1 MHLFAAFITI
11 EQVLASALVGAS
23 AVLVYAGIVQIRKNL
38 KMRAAMNEPTTDLDE
53 ADEPGES
60 TSDAKEPAK
69 PLPMPAAVAMLVVGI
84 ALLIIGILWRIDAE
98 R

>member
-1 MHLFAAFITI
+1 MDLFAAFITA
-11 EQVLASALVGAS
+11 EQILASALVGVS
-23 AVLVYAGIVQIRKNL
+23 AVLVYNGIVQIRKNL
-38 KMRAAMNEPTTDLDE
+38 NTRAARNEPTTDLDE

-60 TSDAKEPAK
+60 TSDPKEPAR
-69 PLPMPAAVAMLVVGI
+69 PLPMPAAVAMLVVGV

>member
-1 MHLFAAFITI
+1 MDLFAAFITT
-11 EQVLASALVGAS
+11 EQLLASALVGGS
-23 AVLVYAGIVQIRKNL
+23 AVLVYNGIVQIRKNL
-38 KMRAAMNEPTTDLDE
+38 NTRAARSEPTTDLDE

-69 PLPMPAAVAMLVVGI
+69 PLPMPAAVAMLVVGV